1 MAIRFKQREIIEI
14 KPVDLQPKKA
24 LGVKLPFSP
33 EGSPFTLN
41 YITKDQVKT
50 NLINLLLTIPGERIN
65 EPTFGIGLHQLIF
78 EQSVDPENLKQTIQR
93 QTEIFVPEVE
103 VENLGIEEN
112 EHNVIIDVAYRLLA
126 NNELDALTLT
136 LN

>member
-41 YITKDQVKT
+41 YITKDQVKKLKALG
-50 NLINLLLTIPGERIN
+50 NLA
-65 EPTFGIGLHQLIF
+65 
-78 EQSVDPENLKQTIQR
+78 
-93 QTEIFVPEVE
+93 EV
-103 VENLGIEEN
+103 IK
-112 EHNVIIDVAYRLLA
+112 
-126 NNELDALTLT
+126 
-136 LN
+136 